1 LDPTPGTKPTALIV
15 DPDRSAR
22 DVLSGPLCDAGYVPQ
37 VADSLAA
44 AQTLREHFHHDLVL
58 VEVELPDGSG
68 LDLAR
73 QVLEGEEDSA
83 VLVLAARASLDSAVE
98 ALRLRASDYLVKP
111 FGSPEVVRERI
122 EAAARHLERVRQ
134 QHRLV
139 QNLESLATRDPLTG
153 LFNHAYFQERLGNEI
168 SRCERYEH
176 PLGLMFVDVDRFKE
190 VNDSHGHQA
199 GDHVLTTISEIVR
212 GRSRITDVHFRL
224 REHDIAARYGGDEFV
239 LVLPE
244 TPKTGTAITAERLR
258 KAVEEHPFDL
268 EVPAVT
274 LSIGVASFPDDGED
288 RDGLI
293 RAADTAL
300 YVAKASGR
308 NRVVSY
314 GPGLAGATGRRI
326 AEPIVDVERLA
337 ALERTI
343 EEQSLDFAYQPIVE
357 AGKRRV
363 AGYEAFCR
371 PQDPTFDG
379 PIELIV
385 TAEQTGRVG
394 DLGRVMREQALKPAD
409 RLPEGCQLFVNLHP
423 QEINDPSLLEP
434 GPEVMRHAGRVVLE
448 ITRTR
453 DISDQRRL
461 ERNLN
466 TLRGFGFKIALDDL
480 REGYLGLNAVTR
492 LEPDFLRLSMELL
505 REVHGDPRE
514 SRLIRHYLELAR
526 EEQITVIAGRIETE
540 EDCRIAVDLGCGWLQ
555 GYHFGA
561 PQPPFAE
568 PMSP

>member
-1 LDPTPGTKPTALIV
+1 MPDAEHTALVV
-15 DPDRSAR
+15 DPDPATREI
-22 DVLSGPLCDAGYVPQ
+22 LSGPLGDAGFQPRFIET
-37 VADSLAA
+37 AGE
-44 AQTLREHFHHDLVL
+44 AQGLLEELRFDLVL

-73 QVLEGEEDSA
+73 TIIEGGTDCT
-83 VLVLAARASLDSAVE
+83 VLVLAGRASLDSAIA
-98 ALRLRASDYLVKP
+98 ALRLRATDYLVKP
-111 FGSPEVVRERI
+111 FDAPEILGERI
-122 EAAARHLERVRQ
+122 AEAARHLERVRQ

-139 QNLESLATRDPLTG
+139 QDLESLATRDTLTG
-153 LFNHAYFQERLGNEI
+153 LFNHAYFQERLSNEI

-190 VNDSHGHQA
+190 VNDSLGHQA
-199 GDHVLTTISEIVR
+199 GDHVLTSISEIVR
-212 GRSRITDVHFRL
+212 GRSRVTDVHFRL

-244 TPKTGTAITAERLR
+244 TPRTGAAITAERLR
-258 KAVEEHPFDL
+258 KAVESHPFDL
-268 EVPAVT
+268 DVPTVT
-274 LSIGVASFPDDGED
+274 LSIGVANFPEDGQD
-288 RDGLI
+288 RDELI

-300 YVAKASGR
+300 YVAKGSGR
-308 NRVVSY
+308 NRVVTYTPS
-314 GPGLAGATGRRI
+314 LAGATGRRI

-343 EEQSLDFAYQPIVE
+343 ETQSLGFAYQPIVE
-357 AGKRRV
+357 AEGRRV
-363 AGYEAFCR
+363 VGYEAFCR
-371 PQDPTFDG
+371 PQDPAFEG
-379 PIELIV
+379 PLDLIV
-385 TAEQTGRVG
+385 TAERTGRVG
-394 DLGRVMREQALKPAD
+394 DLGRVMRERALAPAEQ
-409 RLPEGCQLFVNLHP
+409 LPEGCLLFINLHP

-434 GPEVMRHAGRVVLE
+434 ADEVLRHAGRVVLE

-461 ERNLN
+461 QRNLT

-505 REVHGDPRE
+505 REVHSDPRE
-514 SRLIRHYLELAR
+514 SRLIRHYLELAQ
-526 EEQITVIAGRIETE
+526 EEQITVIAGRIENE
-540 EDCRIAVDLGCGWLQ
+540 EDCRIAIDLGCGWLQ

-568 PMSP
+568 PKGT